1 MAGAGAVALVALRKG
16 VRPGWGTV
24 LAALA
29 ILGSVAAQ
37 IVLLEREEYML
48 WFVPVLFGVCTL
60 AVGLLA
66 VRRSLAAPAM
76 AVAFVVLLIAPTAYS
91 ATTWL
96 APVEGTFAAAGPK
109 EATGDGGYAVG
120 PQIIGIDR
128 ALIAY
133 VGAHRPGRRWALLTV
148 ASETAAPF
156 ILLDFDAGAV
166 GGYSGIDP
174 AVNGPRLAGMVA
186 RGEARYVLLGGE
198 FSSRGGN
205 LATAAVLDSCRA
217 LEPSTWHSPL
227 AYPDGVTLFDCAGRE
242 RQLEAE
248 PRS

>member
-1 MAGAGAVALVALRKG
+1 M
-16 VRPGWGTV
+16 

-37 IVLLEREEYML
+37 LVLLHREEYML

-76 AVAFVVLLIAPTAYS
+76 ALAFVVLLIAPTAY
-91 ATTWL
+91 A
-96 APVEGTFAAAGPK
+96 APPGWRRSRARSPPRGPK
-109 EATGDGGYAVG
+109 TATGAGGSRWA
-120 PQIIGIDR
+120 PTIIGIDR
-128 ALIAY
+128 ALTAY
-133 VGAHRPGRRWALLTV
+133 VGAHHPGRRWALLTV
-148 ASETAAPF
+148 ASETAAPL

-166 GGYSGIDP
+166 G
-174 AVNGPRLAGMVA
+174 
-186 RGEARYVLLGGE
+186 
-198 FSSRGGN
+198 
-205 LATAAVLDSCRA
+205 ATAAPTR
-217 LEPSTWHSPL
+217 PSTARAGGAGRARRSPL
-227 AYPDGVTLFDCAGRE
+227 RAAWRRVLAAWRQPRDARRSATRARRLNHPSGTARSPTPIGVTLFDCAGRE